1 MHSQSWLKVEINHM
15 DRVILKSLKWNAK
28 RNERH
33 ERNASWAVSLAAL
46 GWTLV
51 VKSSDKNS
59 QNGHLQQHSALWLC
73 CGYLLYVFTL
83 GKHIIYYSHNI
94 IYICIYIFLP
104 PLTKKKCPGTSFSNL
119 LPDHWLQCSYL
130 ILPPHHKRAALFENL
145 WESGDVCILLDCSHI
160 LVIPP
165 EPECELQ
172 TSSRVA
178 FLSFC
183 RLQAVSPCSLG

>member
-28 RNERH
+28 RNERPYTPH
-33 ERNASWAVSLAAL
+33 ELFRSQRWDERSSLKVLTKTHKMVIYSNIQLYGYVVVTYYTSLLWA
-46 GWTLV
+46 
-51 VKSSDKNS
+51 N
-59 QNGHLQQHSALWLC
+59 
-73 CGYLLYVFTL
+73 
-83 GKHIIYYSHNI
+83 IYYSHNI